1 MTLFSRS
8 LLAAGISL
16 GVAFSAMAG
25 QYQYEDTRI
34 TINIKG
40 DNITAE
46 SCALKDGKL
55 VESQCSKSAASIK
68 ALSETLKKRVA
79 ESTELLDDP
88 KLLDKARAY
97 AESKESEK
105 FKDDASGKSYV
116 MISLLDGFNLPLDL
130 DLASKND
137 YSLVKSALESHR
149 DRYERAL
156 KVIES
161 GKLPANI
168 TTDRYSEVSGML
180 ELENVVKYA
189 ELL

>member
-1 MTLFSRS
+1 
-8 LLAAGISL
+8 
-16 GVAFSAMAG
+16 
-25 QYQYEDTRI
+25 
-34 TINIKG
+34 
-40 DNITAE
+40 
-46 SCALKDGKL
+46 
-55 VESQCSKSAASIK
+55 
-68 ALSETLKKRVA
+68 
-79 ESTELLDDP
+79 
-88 KLLDKARAY
+88 
-97 AESKESEK
+97 
-105 FKDDASGKSYV
+105 

-189 ELL
+189 EFL